1 MKNDLHVI
9 FSKLAAIAAAVA
21 VATSVA
27 MVLHILSDGG
37 RENNQQAMNMS
48 KFNVEVQQIKNEHI
62 EINKQRTD
70 QVL

>member
-1 MKNDLHVI
+1 MKNELHVI
-9 FSKLAAIAAAVA
+9 FSKLAAVAA
-21 VATSVA
+21 SVA

-48 KFNVEVQQIKNEHI
+48 KFNVKVQQIKNEHI